1 MQWCTAGVSAVLAL
15 RVSFIGR
22 SFNKKKI
29 RNNDMTFQIPPWMTP
44 FCATWLTESDHA
56 ATTGETEGVS
66 EVQDIA
72 DVTRDFLRAIIKVAP
87 TWMIEVETAY
97 EHENRGI

>member
-29 RNNDMTFQIPPWMTP
+29 RNNDMTF
-44 FCATWLTESDHA
+44 
-56 ATTGETEGVS
+56 
-66 EVQDIA
+66 
-72 DVTRDFLRAIIKVAP
+72 
-87 TWMIEVETAY
+87 
-97 EHENRGI
+97 